1 MLQFQSEAQGNSPFS
16 QMLCAW
22 SHAVFPLKRA
32 TLESGDCGHL
42 FPLGDLL
49 GERKNEAVRTSFC
62 PVCRSLFCHHTT
74 KPLALVSCAV
84 SMAFCGRRLCLWSGR
99 ALQSSWVWLQGAV
112 GLGKQCSPWLPA
124 FSCRLSRTLA
134 LLSTCNMA
142 TLPLSSWCSWAKLEL
157 ETELELS
164 S

>member
-1 MLQFQSEAQGNSPFS
+1 M
-16 QMLCAW
+16 
-22 SHAVFPLKRA
+22 
-32 TLESGDCGHL
+32 
-42 FPLGDLL
+42 
-49 GERKNEAVRTSFC
+49 GERKNKAVRTSFC
-62 PVCRSLFCHHTT
+62 PVCRSLFCHQTT

-84 SMAFCGRRLCLWSGR
+84 SMAFRGRRLCLWSGR

-142 TLPLSSWCSWAKLEL
+142 TLPSLLLVLLGKTGIGNRTGIVFLNPASVPAWCGSSHALTLSHGNANILLFMLLHFKVFKNQ
-157 ETELELS
+157 TES
-164 S
+164 SLFQ